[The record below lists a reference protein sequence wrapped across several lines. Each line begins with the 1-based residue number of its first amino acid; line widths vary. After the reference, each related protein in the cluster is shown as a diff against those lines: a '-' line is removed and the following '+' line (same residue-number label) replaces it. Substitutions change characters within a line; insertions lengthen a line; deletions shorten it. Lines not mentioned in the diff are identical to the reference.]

1 MRVSP
6 APLYNT
12 AADVAEF
19 VRVLRAVVTEVAAG
33 GGVAAAPSDGGA
45 VVSPPAPASEE
56 GAQ

>member
-19 VRVLRAVVTEVAAG
+19 VRVLKAVLAEVEAAG
-33 GGVAAAPSDGGA
+33 GNSSDAA
-45 VVSPPAPASEE
+45 VVSPPAPASEV